1 MMRLK
6 RSIKILCSILVLL
19 SLIAFVEKRRST
31 RACEQ
36 VTVKVENQYQNYF
49 LNENDIH
56 QLMTNTGAEQLLG
69 AYYSDL
75 NLKELEKR
83 IETHKYVKSANVYK
97 DLKGNVIVSAF
108 QNRPIAR
115 IMQAGAPDAYI
126 STDGEILP
134 MSERYTAR
142 VMLVSGPFTSN
153 LVKQTL
159 AEEENQQIFKLI
171 RYIESN
177 RFWKAQISQ
186 IDIKADGEI
195 TLYPQVGKQYI
206 EFGKAED
213 IPDKFYKLNIFYKQI
228 LPRKGWSS
236 YKKVNLKYQNQIVC
250 D

>member
-6 RSIKILCSILVLL
+6 RSIKIFFSIMVLL
-19 SLIAFVEKRRST
+19 SLVAFVEERRST
-31 RACEQ
+31 RECKQ
-36 VTVKVENQYQNYF
+36 ITIKVENQYQNYF

-56 QLMTNTGAEQLLG
+56 LLMTNTGAEQLVG
-69 AYYSDL
+69 TYYSDL
-75 NLKELEKR
+75 NLKQLEKR
-83 IETHKYVKSANVYK
+83 IEAHKYVKSANVYK
-97 DLKGNVIVSAF
+97 DLKGNITVSAF

-126 STDGEILP
+126 STDGDILP
-134 MSERYTAR
+134 MSDRYTAR

-153 LVKQTL
+153 LVKQNL

-177 RFWKAQISQ
+177 EFWKAQITQ

-213 IPDKFYKLNIFYKQI
+213 IPDKFNKLDIFYKQI
-228 LPRKGWSS
+228 LPRKGWNS
-236 YKKVNLKYQNQIVC
+236 YGKVNLKYQNQIVC